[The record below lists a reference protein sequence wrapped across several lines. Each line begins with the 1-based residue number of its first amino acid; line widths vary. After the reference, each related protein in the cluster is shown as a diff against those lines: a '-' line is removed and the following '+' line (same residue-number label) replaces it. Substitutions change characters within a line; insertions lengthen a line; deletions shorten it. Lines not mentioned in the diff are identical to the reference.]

1 MKYSIQCV
9 KTSIVQ
15 LGPKCR
21 PSLQIVDINLRS
33 GHSIGCILA
42 NNFVAT
48 ANANSNWIIM
58 LDLRIKSQIQFD
70 LPATSPGYI
79 GSVSSLASKLAMSKY
94 KIKCSI
100 LSEFKLPP
108 QKRTFTRQHHFCA
121 TRCCRKTIN
130 SKSTVNCWNLPF
142 IIQP

>member
-15 LGPKCR
+15 LDPKYR

-108 QKRTFTRQHHFCA
+108 QKRTCTRKHHFA
-121 TRCCRKTIN
+121 
-130 SKSTVNCWNLPF
+130 LPGAAGKPLSQK
-142 IIQP
+142 QP